1 MPIYKFRCNSCENEF
16 TLIRKMSDKGDV
28 ICPHCGSNLADKL
41 ICKSSFSLKGAG
53 WYKDN
58 YSSVAKEKPK
68 ESDG

>member
-1 MPIYKFRCNSCENEF
+1 
-16 TLIRKMSDKGDV
+16 MSDKGDV

-58 YSSVAKEKPK
+58 YSSATKEKPK